1 VEIALGLWIALWVLM
16 GYAVDR
22 KVRGVAKLG
31 DTVVLAGR
39 SVGETATALHSIA
52 DVPFVGSNVRRLATS
67 ARRTAHSAVVN
78 GGHARDDAN
87 QLATLL
93 WITVAAA
100 PSLPAIA
107 AYGWFRA
114 GPRKRA

>member
-1 VEIALGLWIALWVLM
+1 M

-39 SVGETATALHSIA
+39 SIGDTATALHSVA
-52 DVPFVGSNVRRLATS
+52 DLPFVGGNVRRLATS
-67 ARRTAHSAVVN
+67 AQRTAHSAIGN
-78 GGHARDDAN
+78 GRQARSDAN

-100 PSLPAIA
+100 PSLPAIG
-107 AYGWFRA
+107 AYGWFRTRRR
-114 GPRKRA
+114 GKR